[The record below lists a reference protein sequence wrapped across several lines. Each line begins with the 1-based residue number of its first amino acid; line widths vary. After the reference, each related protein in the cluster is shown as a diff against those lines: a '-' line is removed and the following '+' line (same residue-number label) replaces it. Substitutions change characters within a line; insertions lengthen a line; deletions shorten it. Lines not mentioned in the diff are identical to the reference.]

1 METNRDD
8 FIIAIRS
15 AFLKK
20 GTKQRFSLIVLLFF
34 SIIILTLSKYN
45 FKGIAFLKSG
55 LNEIVYRASFIIS
68 APENFIVN
76 TYKLTMSHINLYD
89 DHKKL
94 KEDFKALKAENLS
107 NNFIISENIMLK
119 SKIEDIVD
127 ISSEILAKVLVDKQ
141 SPFLKSIIVNRGS
154 KDKVKLG
161 MAVLDGD
168 FLIGKVV
175 EVNYLTS
182 RVLLLSDLNSKVPV
196 SVEPN
201 SVQSILTGTGEK
213 FGKLQYTQLE
223 SFDLNNGDQVY
234 TSGSGGIFKSGIP
247 VGEINIIDESKES
260 YVLFHSNFSQL
271 RLVKIVLFE
280 NINYYKSILDENGWR
295 NILEIKRPNSESV
308 NSSYDYST
316 FIADTVPFDFGGF
329 VADLEQGPD
338 GLVYAAIRGSYIY
351 QASPAPRYSGGVLI
365 IDVDNPS
372 NITAID
378 TVYLS
383 YHATTTNSDP
393 YLVVLDIEF
402 DKSGNMW
409 IADPYSI
416 NGNNPLHVR
425 SKNGKWR

>member
-1 METNRDD
+1 METSRDD

-34 SIIILTLSKYN
+34 SITILTLSKYN

-76 TYKLTMSHINLYD
+76 TYKLTLSHINLYD
-89 DHKKL
+89 DYKKL

-107 NNFIISENIMLK
+107 NNFIIYENIMRK
-119 SKIEDIVD
+119 SKIEDIVN

-223 SFDLNNGDQVY
+223 SFDLNNGNQVY
-234 TSGSGGIFKSGIP
+234 TSGSRGIFKSGIP

-280 NINYYKSILDENGWR
+280 NIN
-295 NILEIKRPNSESV
+295 
-308 NSSYDYST
+308 
-316 FIADTVPFDFGGF
+316 
-329 VADLEQGPD
+329 
-338 GLVYAAIRGSYIY
+338 
-351 QASPAPRYSGGVLI
+351 
-365 IDVDNPS
+365 
-372 NITAID
+372 
-378 TVYLS
+378 
-383 YHATTTNSDP
+383 
-393 YLVVLDIEF
+393 
-402 DKSGNMW
+402 
-409 IADPYSI
+409 
-416 NGNNPLHVR
+416 
-425 SKNGKWR
+425 